1 MAEEKLLERLY
12 GLPLEGFVAARDEAA
27 RHLRQDGK
35 AEVAEQVAE
44 LRKPTVSAWAVNQL
58 ARRHPARLG
67 ELLDRGERLRA
78 AHRSALA
85 GRGAAGLAAAGR
97 AERQVVAELVRLAA
111 RELEAAGRAS
121 SQAVLDRI
129 AGTLHAA
136 AGDAV
141 AARLVRGGRLA
152 RDLDPSGFG
161 DLGPLAAEEAG
172 HNGEPVARQGRERR
186 QELRRVRD
194 EARKQAAVT
203 ADRAIM
209 AKREAERLRAAAAQA
224 EEAATRA
231 RAAADTATKAEREA
245 SERAATSAEA
255 LAEAEARLAKV

>member
-27 RHLRQDGK
+27 RDLRRDGK
-35 AEVAEQVAE
+35 PEAAERVAE

-78 AHRSALA
+78 AHRAALA

-97 AERQVVAELVRLAA
+97 AERQVVTELVRLAA

-129 AGTLHAA
+129 AATLHAA
-136 AGDAV
+136 AGDPV

-172 HNGEPVARQGRERR
+172 HNGEPAARQGRQR
-186 QELRRVRD
+186 QKLQRARD
-194 EARKQAAVT
+194 EARKQASAT

-209 AKREAERLRAAAAQA
+209 ARREAERLRAAAARA
-224 EEAATRA
+224 EEAAARA
-231 RAAADTATKAEREA
+231 RAAADAATTAAREA
-245 SERAATSAEA
+245 SERAASSAEA